1 MKKTKCVRALSLLLA
16 LVTVFGVIAVLP
28 IGAQNAAAAEV
39 TGSELAGILN
49 ADSYQVYSKSY
60 TQYLAW
66 QTDKNNSAAV
76 GMGEIPIDPFS
87 YVADKTDAAAIVL
100 TKDTGDIHH
109 VCDLEVYRGSAQSSR
124 Q

>member
-49 ADSYQVYSKSY
+49 ADSYQVYSK
-60 TQYLAW
+60 
-66 QTDKNNSAAV
+66 
-76 GMGEIPIDPFS
+76 
-87 YVADKTDAAAIVL
+87 
-100 TKDTGDIHH
+100 
-109 VCDLEVYRGSAQSSR
+109 R
-124 Q
+124 